1 MADGVFN
8 IAKGAV
14 AEKARDAAARFTVL
28 LLKAAEGNETL
39 EAHETVAAM
48 LGESPSENLEADFTN
63 YERKVNLTATV
74 TVDHANDRT
83 DVDLPDQTW
92 TAAGNGANNTLV
104 KLIVCYEETGSPTD
118 DAALTP
124 LTHHDFTPTTDG
136 SYITAQFNAS
146 GFFRAS

>member
-28 LLKAAEGNETL
+28 LLKVNESESAL
-39 EAHETVAAM
+39 IDHNDVAA
-48 LGESPSENLEADFTN
+48 LLAASNTEADFTN
-63 YERKVNLTATV
+63 YARKVNLTATL
-74 TVDHANDRT
+74 TVDDTNNRA
-83 DVDLPDQTW
+83 DVDLVDQTW
-92 TAAGNGANNTLV
+92 TAAGNGSNNTLT
-104 KLIVCYEETGSPTD
+104 KLIVCYEEPGSPTE

-136 SYITAQFNAS
+136 SDLTAQFNAS